1 MRIALVAGEASG
13 DLLGAGLIHALRE
26 KIPDAKFVGVAGPQM
41 ARAGCDV
48 WYPSERLAVMG
59 LTEVLRHLP
68 SLLRLRRELKA
79 RLLADPPDVF
89 IGIDAPDF
97 NLTLETALKERGI
110 PTVHYV
116 SPSVWAW
123 RSYRLHKIGR
133 AIDLMLTL
141 FPFEADYY
149 RAHGIPVHF
158 VGHPLADVIPAHV
171 DQVAARRE
179 LGLAFENPVV
189 ALMPGS
195 RHSEVSRLLVPFLQ
209 TAQWCRSRVPNLQ
222 LVLPAASDTLRE
234 YAEAQIAQFPGLA
247 VKVLAGK
254 SHAAMAA
261 ADAVLVASGTAT
273 LECLLFNRPMVVG
286 YRLSPLSYQIV
297 KRLLRVPYFSLPNLL
312 AGEPLVA
319 EFAQAQVVAEQMGP
333 ALLLC
338 LTGDATQELRRA
350 KFAALGQSLRKNAS
364 AEAAAAVLA
373 LLRSR

>member
-13 DLLGAGLIHALRE
+13 DLLGAGLIRALRDKFPE
-26 KIPDAKFVGVAGPQM
+26 ASFVGVAGPEM
-41 ARAGCDV
+41 IRAGCDA
-48 WYPSERLAVMG
+48 WYSSAQLAVMG

-97 NLTLETALKERGI
+97 NLSLEAALKTRGI

-123 RSYRLHKIGR
+123 RSYRLRKIGR
-133 AIDLMLTL
+133 AVDLMLTL

-158 VGHPLADVIPAHV
+158 VGHPLADVIPSHV

-179 LGLAFENPVV
+179 LGLSTEDPVL

-195 RHSEVSRLLVPFLQ
+195 RHSEVSRLLNPFLQ
-209 TAQWCRSRVPNLQ
+209 TAQWCHSRLPKLQ
-222 LVLPAASDTLRE
+222 VVLPAASDALRE
-234 YAEAQIAQFPGLA
+234 YADSQIAQFPGLA

-254 SHAAMAA
+254 SHTAMAA

-319 EFAQAQVVAEQMGP
+319 EFAQDDVTAEQMGP
-333 ALLLC
+333 SLLSC
-338 LTGDATQELRRA
+338 LVADGAQQSRRA
-350 KFAALGQSLRKNAS
+350 KFEALAQSLRTNAS
-364 AEAAAAVLA
+364 AEAASAIVTMLKN
-373 LLRSR
+373 R

>member
-13 DLLGAGLIHALRE
+13 DLLGAGLIRALRD
-26 KIPDAKFVGVAGPQM
+26 KIPGASFVGVAGPEM
-41 ARAGCDV
+41 IRAGCDA
-48 WYPSERLAVMG
+48 WYPSEQLAVMG

-68 SLLRLRRELKA
+68 SLMRLRWELKA
-79 RLLADPPDVF
+79 RLLADPPDAF

-97 NLTLETALKERGI
+97 NLSLEAALKTRGI

-123 RSYRLHKIGR
+123 RSYRLRKIGR
-133 AIDLMLTL
+133 AVDLMLTL

-179 LGLAFENPVV
+179 LGLAPGNPVL

-195 RHSEVSRLLVPFLQ
+195 RHSEVSRLLGPFLQ
-209 TAQWCRSRVPNLQ
+209 TAQWCCSRLPNLQ
-222 LVLPAASDTLRE
+222 VVLPAANDALRE
-234 YAEAQIAQFPGLA
+234 YVEAQVALFPGLA
-247 VKVLAGK
+247 VTVLPGK
-254 SHAAMAA
+254 SHVAMAA

-286 YRLSPLSYQIV
+286 YRLSSLSYQIV

-319 EFAQAQVVAEQMGP
+319 EFAQEQVVAEQMGP
-333 ALLLC
+333 ALLSC
-338 LTGDATQELRRA
+338 LAGDVTQESRRT
-350 KFAALGQSLRKNAS
+350 KFAELGQALRKNAS
-364 AEAAAAVLA
+364 AEAAAAILN
-373 LLRSR
+373 LLRNR